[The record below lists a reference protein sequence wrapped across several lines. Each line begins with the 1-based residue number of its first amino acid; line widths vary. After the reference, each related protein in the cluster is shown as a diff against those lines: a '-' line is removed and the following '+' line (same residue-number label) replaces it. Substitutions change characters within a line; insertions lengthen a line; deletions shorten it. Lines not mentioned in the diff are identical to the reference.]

1 MTDKRTRQER
11 IKKWIREQREFGKKF
26 HIDERATA
34 NSIKMT
40 LAGYENIAG
49 LNKEGLKRLGYK
61 NNAMMKIKK
70 YLPKRNDYY
79 VVWRKK
85 RK

>member
-34 NSIKMT
+34 NHIKMT
-40 LAGYENIAG
+40 LAGYDNIAG
-49 LNKEGLKRLGYK
+49 LDKRGLNAMGYK
-61 NNAMMKIKK
+61 NSAMMKIKK
-70 YLPKRNDYY
+70 YLPEKDYY